1 MSDKVNVVIALGY
14 FDCVHIGHRRVIEN
28 TIALSKKLN
37 CTPVVFTFDGNL
49 RALTQGDLSKRVY
62 SLEER
67 KSILTRMGIEDFYIA
82 PTTKQ
87 FLSMDKTAFL
97 DNLNQRFNIKAYVS
111 GEDYRFGTMGSG
123 DVDYLN
129 EYAKSKGQT
138 VVTVSMQTLNEKTV
152 STTYIKEL
160 LTQGEIEKANQMLG
174 DSYSVSG
181 VVFKDRSFGT
191 KIGFPTI
198 NVKID
203 EQKHHLKNGV
213 YQGRIKLDKWY
224 KAVINYG
231 ARPTFNLCE
240 KLLEA
245 HIIGY
250 NGDLYD
256 KTVTVYFEKFIR
268 EIKTFNNAD
277 ELKLQLKKDV
287 EKVIKT
293 ND

>member
-14 FDCVHIGHRRVIEN
+14 FDCVHIGHRRVIES
-28 TIALSKKLN
+28 TIALCKKLN
-37 CTPVVFTFDGNL
+37 CKPVVFTFDGNL
-49 RALTQGDLSKRVY
+49 RALTKGDLSKRVY

-67 KSILTRMGIEDFYIA
+67 KAILTGMGIKDFYIA

-87 FLSMDKTAFL
+87 FLAMDKRAFL
-97 DNLNQRFNIKAYVS
+97 DNLNEKFNIKAYVS
-111 GEDYRFGTMGSG
+111 GEDYRFGAMGSG
-123 DVDYLN
+123 NVDYLK
-129 EYAKSKGQT
+129 EYAFNRGQT
-138 VVTVSMQTLNEKTV
+138 VVTVPMQSLNEKTV
-152 STTYIKEL
+152 STTYVKEL
-160 LTQGEIEKANQMLG
+160 LTQGKIEIANQMLG
-174 DSYSVSG
+174 DSYFVSG
-181 VVFKDRSFGT
+181 VVFRDRNLGS

-231 ARPTFNLCE
+231 ARPTFNLSE

-250 NGDLYD
+250 DGDLYD

-287 EKVIKT
+287 EMVIKSK
-293 ND
+293 